1 MEQNRCGFQIIEHR
15 SLELPMGYIFI
26 GSISMFRCVRGSAT
40 VDRDGSLL
48 TFAAG
53 SHISLY
59 ESSMYRICEA
69 TEDFE
74 YIECRMDLDFATELY
89 PYIDNSGWS
98 VFENNNSLIEGTS
111 EGDILGLYFQQL
123 CNIYADKQMQYSRQI
138 ALHTAVSYIL
148 SLYNRLLKCGT
159 LTQES
164 TTPISVNYS
173 SVVDHFYYLCSTHHT
188 SEHNIDFY
196 AKRLNIS
203 KRHLYNIIQNSTD
216 LTPKQIL
223 DGFVIATIKKLLL
236 TTSLT
241 IQQIAEQLNFPDQS
255 TLRQFFHRK
264 MGVSPSE
271 YRGGIKFEK

>member
-1 MEQNRCGFQIIEHR
+1 MVKNRCGFQIIKHVAVEIP
-15 SLELPMGYIFI
+15 LGYIFI
-26 GSISMFRCVRGSAT
+26 GSISMFRCVSGSAT
-40 VDRDGSLL
+40 VDRDGFLF
-48 TFAAG
+48 TFVAG

-59 ESSMYRICEA
+59 ESSMYRICSA

-89 PYIDNSGWS
+89 PYIDNNTWN
-98 VFENNNSLIEGTS
+98 VFGYNNSLVTNVLEK
-111 EGDILGLYFQQL
+111 DMLGLYFQQL
-123 CNIYADKQMQYSRQI
+123 CNIYKEQDIQYSRQI

-159 LTQES
+159 LTNEN

-173 SVVDHFYYLCSTHHT
+173 SMVDYFYYLCSTHHIT
-188 SEHNIDFY
+188 ERNIDFY
-196 AKRLNIS
+196 AKKLNIS

-216 LTPKQIL
+216 LSPKQIL
-223 DGFVIATIKKLLL
+223 DGFVIATIKKQLL

-264 MGVSPSE
+264 MGISPSE
-271 YRGGIKFEK
+271 YRSKCKG